1 MPAWWER
8 AVIYEIYPR
17 SFQDSDGD
25 GIGDLAGVESRL
37 DYLVA
42 LGVDAIW
49 LTPIY
54 PSPGADCGYDV
65 SDHSAVAAEYGGE
78 QAFDSLIAAAH
89 ERGIKVLLDVVA
101 SHTSIEHPWFR
112 EHPERYVWADGDGPP
127 NNWIA
132 SFGGPAWSR
141 DERSGRWYLHSFFPE
156 QPDLDWRRAD
166 VREAMGEMISGW
178 VARGVDGFRIDA
190 VDRLVKDAGFRDDP
204 PGREPFP
211 LPVHPDQQSLDLIRS
226 RDDREIGLALAA
238 LREAAGDVPLIGEVY
253 LPGHRLARYL
263 EHLDRVF
270 AFDLLHAPWQAA
282 ALADVL
288 DRAATEP
295 GLAWVTSNHDFSR
308 VATRWGPDAVRNAA
322 MLLLTL
328 PGCAFLYQGEE
339 LGMADG
345 PGATARRS
353 IASAAMPSAT
363 RCPGI
368 RARPAAS
375 RPASPGCPRP
385 GPPGGTAAEQLGDPG
400 SVLSLFRGLIAL
412 RRELEGP
419 VGAIAEDAR
428 PALVRARRPA
438 RDRAQPRRRA
448 ARRIRGSG
456 RAGRCSRP
464 APARSRAGSSGASRP
479 GPFRPSDEFV
489 AGRHV

>member
-1 MPAWWER
+1 MVFPYARAMAAWWER

-25 GIGDLAGVESRL
+25 GIGDLTGVESRL
-37 DYLVA
+37 DHFVD

-65 SDHSAVAAEYGGE
+65 SDHAAVAGEYGGE
-78 QAFDSLIAAAH
+78 QAFGSLIAAAH
-89 ERGIKVLLDVVA
+89 QRGIKVLLDVVA

-112 EHPERYVWADGDGPP
+112 DHPERYVWADGDGPP

-178 VARGVDGFRIDA
+178 VARGADGFRIDA

-204 PGREPFP
+204 PGRQPFP

-253 LPGHRLARYL
+253 LPGDRLARYL

-270 AFDLLHAPWQAA
+270 AFDLLHAPWQAS

-339 LGMADG
+339 LGMVDG
-345 PGATARRS
+345 PGATGPEIDRFGRDS
-353 IASAAMPSAT
+353 FRHPMPWE
-363 RCPGI
+363 
-368 RARPAAS
+368 
-375 RPASPGCPRP
+375 P
-385 GPPGGTAAEQLGDPG
+385 GPAGGFTSGEPWLPATGAPGGTATEQLGDPG
-400 SVLSLFRGLIAL
+400 SVLSLFRSLIAV

-419 VGAIAEDAR
+419 VGSIAEDGGLLSFERGGRHAIVLNLDDEPR
-428 PALVRARRPA
+428 AHPRLREGRVRLATEPGA
-438 RDRAQPRRRA
+438 VSA
-448 ARRIRGSG
+448 AGLL
-456 RAGRCSRP
+456 
-464 APARSRAGSSGASRP
+464 APHSGAITS
-479 GPFRPSDEFV
+479 S
-489 AGRHV
+489 